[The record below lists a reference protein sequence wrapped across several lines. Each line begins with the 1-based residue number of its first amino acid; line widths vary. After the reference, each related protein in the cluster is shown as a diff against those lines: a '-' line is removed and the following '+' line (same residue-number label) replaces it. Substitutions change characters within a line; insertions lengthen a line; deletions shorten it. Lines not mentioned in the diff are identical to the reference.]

1 MKRTLRLL
9 SPAKVNLRLEVLRKR
24 KDGYHEIRTIFQ
36 KISLHD
42 TIRLSLKKEQEISI
56 TTDSPGLP
64 VGKDN
69 LVYKAAKA
77 IFRRSGHPGGVSVH
91 IAKRIPVGAG
101 LGGGSSNAAATLKAL
116 NHLLELGL
124 TREEMMATG
133 IEIGADVPFFFLERG
148 AIATGIGERLREI
161 DLPTIWYVLIYP
173 NFEVSTAWAY
183 RNTRLTHSTA
193 QNSAFQGGEGKRRS
207 GSILSKSR
215 HLCRGV
221 EGLTKERF
229 RYKIHKFLA
238 TPEAVSR
245 VLMNDL
251 ERVVSGT
258 FAQIRLMKEILHS
271 HGALGSLMTG
281 SGPTVFGIF
290 GDERAAAKAYKGVR
304 RRVEAK
310 GWRIIKAHSLP

>member
-1 MKRTLRLL
+1 MGRTLKLD

-24 KDGYHEIRTIFQ
+24 ADGYHEIRTIFQ

-42 TIRLSLKKEQEISI
+42 TIRFALKEERGISI
-56 TTDSPGLP
+56 TADARGLP

-69 LVYKAAKA
+69 LVYKAAQA
-77 IFRRSGHPGGVSVH
+77 ILKHSDYRGGISIH
-91 IAKRIPVGAG
+91 IAKKIPLGAG
-101 LGGGSSNAAATLKAL
+101 LGGGSSNAASTLKAL

-124 TREEMMATG
+124 TRKEMMAMG
-133 IEIGADVPFFFLERG
+133 VGIGADVPFFFLERG
-148 AIATGIGERLREI
+148 AVATGIGEQLEEI
-161 DLPTIWYVLIYP
+161 DLPAISYVLIYP

-183 RNTRLTHSTA
+183 QNTRLTHSTA

-215 HLCRGV
+215 HLCPGV

-229 RYKIHKFLA
+229 RYKIHKFLS
-238 TPEAVSR
+238 TPETVSR

-251 ERVVSGT
+251 EKVVSGA
-258 FAQIRLMKEILHS
+258 FEQIRLMKEVLRS

-290 GDERAAAKAYKGVR
+290 ADERAATVAYQGIR
-304 RRVEAK
+304 REGRAK
-310 GWRIIKAHSLP
+310 GWLVIKTHSLP